1 MEVGGG
7 PSSANQAEP
16 TQVSV
21 CFIDEKLSPEE
32 TFQNLLMEIWQNASQ
47 GYNSC
52 IVAFGQTGS
61 GKPFSLLEIQ
71 EQPSLLSFFCSGLFS
86 GEHYGLKVLR
96 VSVSFVELYNEEM
109 RDLLAPNGVQ
119 RSVKVCTYDP
129 SGPYAKGLSH
139 HSVSIYEEIKQMLT
153 AGNKCRTGTTSA
165 NPTIAGQA
173 SQPWAVFTLTITYT
187 NGSGASS
194 ELCSKISFVDLE
206 GCERTSV
213 AGHGHSSIEDPKMDI
228 NPSKPPRAITYN
240 CVDRR
245 DTLLSWLLNQFLG
258 GNTKTT
264 IVAMTDPH
272 ADKYQDTLTSLSAA
286 LGDKCIVTQVL
297 RPDDSG
303 HTDTV
308 GQQDELRKQTES
320 LSLAE
325 YNKELTSSKTSE
337 PEESGDPANGAS
349 LIPNQS
355 LVIHRGTNENP
366 ELGNNTGELAPQDT
380 AVTSSGSDPPNQG
393 TTGNHV
399 VDSAVGYTEAPED
412 KVIVIFWYKPPDSK
426 FLEAKVKER
435 WSFPIKGPSN
445 IMVIV
450 TKLEDSLS
458 VKQMR
463 GNWDQSPYKACSL
476 LLCTKQ
482 EGNMFRSTNE
492 ECRNIKGEKKAA
504 VPELDCVQP
513 TGTRPHRIGIFSR
526 SAESDFQWL
535 LTEFRDLG
543 HEVQPYYISNNGR
556 RQFWEDVSQCTVGFL
571 YHTMRRG
578 RLNIT
583 DVTDS
588 LYDEE
593 LQYMAKEL
601 GKENVFVVADDLGDS
616 GEAEKSRILEQ
627 QRRIGEYACELV
639 LISQADKGNH
649 DLLRGKLE
657 SIKQRIK
664 KATKR
669 KIYSDDNKIKKKKSD
684 PEPEHQQHKAMKD
697 WSSAPQ
703 GTRKLEPEKK
713 LQTMIFRKPHKIGIF
728 SRSAE
733 SDYDWLQRSLYSEF
747 RDLVTEVRHYYISKN
762 GRLQFQDNVSQC
774 TFGILYHTMRRGRLN
789 ITDVTDG
796 LYDEEL
802 KYIAGVLGK
811 ENVIV
816 VADVLGDSSPAERGR
831 ILEQQRSIGEYAC
844 DLVLVSQADK
854 GDQGRLREKLEGVR
868 SALYITGL
876 YVHFSESEDED
887 DQINRMQKEITCLL
901 KQLPETVEKKL
912 KGLMEGLDCTTSD
925 PLKNYIRQAKGRTVN
940 LIKFFNGSYLKQNDL
955 GEMKLVNKKDGRKKV
970 PRKRHTIGIFSRSAE
985 SDYDW
990 LQRSLKTEFSDLVAD
1005 VGLYYISNNGRRQF
1019 WDNVSQ
1025 CTFGILYH
1033 TMRRGRL
1040 NITDVTDSLYD
1051 EELQYMAGVL
1061 GKKNVIV
1068 VADDLEDSSTVQKDR
1083 ILVQQRSIGEYACDL
1098 VLLTQADKGDNVRLE
1113 GKLGNI
1119 RSALQVTSPYVQPTE
1134 REDEDNQLIR
1144 TWEMLYK
1151 MSCASTSAIKT
1162 RFKQEKSISI
1172 DKELG
1177 TGVGQIVQKT
1187 ECKNN
1192 KIEEKAAELELLTE
1206 PQRIGIFSRSA
1217 VSDYQWLLKLLK
1229 SEFRAP
1235 VYEVRPC
1242 NISNIEHKEFLKFQC
1257 TFGILYHM
1265 NRGRENITY
1274 DPNNDLKLMSG
1285 VLGRENVIVVAD
1297 GIEGRF
1303 PTEHNIG
1310 QYACDLVLLTQADK
1324 GDQGRLSEMLGNIKQ
1339 RINTATKLKIN
1350 SNYNIKERK
1359 TNFPEPGYQQGANVN
1374 NRELAPCMAEQH
1386 RRNEKAAG
1394 SGTQG
1399 QRRLSV
1405 QQQTSHKQDGNQRK
1419 SSWTAKLW
1427 NSWGSFSSEI
1437 VQPTKEKQKVGIFS
1451 RSAEDDYRWL
1461 HRFLISEFSGHVEEV
1476 RPCHISNSG
1485 RSQFWEEVSRC
1496 SVGILYHTKNR
1507 GRINVTDVPGSLY
1520 DEELEYL
1527 ANQLGKDRVL
1537 VVVDDLEDSGP
1548 EEKQR
1553 ILGSQGSIGKWAS
1566 DLILISTNEKK
1577 HINSTNSM
1585 FKLRNNFNRITQI

>member
-435 WSFPIKGPSN
+435 WSFPIKGMSYIPLYCTTEDEWKSKARTATYIILYHSMESEKYIAEGESCLIFCMETHSPSN

-601 GKENVFVVADDLGDS
+601 G
-616 GEAEKSRILEQ
+616 
-627 QRRIGEYACELV
+627 
-639 LISQADKGNH
+639 
-649 DLLRGKLE
+649 
-657 SIKQRIK
+657 
-664 KATKR
+664 
-669 KIYSDDNKIKKKKSD
+669 
-684 PEPEHQQHKAMKD
+684 
-697 WSSAPQ
+697 
-703 GTRKLEPEKK
+703 
-713 LQTMIFRKPHKIGIF
+713 
-728 SRSAE
+728 
-733 SDYDWLQRSLYSEF
+733 
-747 RDLVTEVRHYYISKN
+747 
-762 GRLQFQDNVSQC
+762 
-774 TFGILYHTMRRGRLN
+774 
-789 ITDVTDG
+789 
-796 LYDEEL
+796 
-802 KYIAGVLGK
+802 
-811 ENVIV
+811 
-816 VADVLGDSSPAERGR
+816 
-831 ILEQQRSIGEYAC
+831 
-844 DLVLVSQADK
+844 
-854 GDQGRLREKLEGVR
+854 
-868 SALYITGL
+868 
-876 YVHFSESEDED
+876 
-887 DQINRMQKEITCLL
+887 
-901 KQLPETVEKKL
+901 
-912 KGLMEGLDCTTSD
+912 
-925 PLKNYIRQAKGRTVN
+925 
-940 LIKFFNGSYLKQNDL
+940 
-955 GEMKLVNKKDGRKKV
+955 
-970 PRKRHTIGIFSRSAE
+970 
-985 SDYDW
+985 
-990 LQRSLKTEFSDLVAD
+990 
-1005 VGLYYISNNGRRQF
+1005 
-1019 WDNVSQ
+1019 
-1025 CTFGILYH
+1025 
-1033 TMRRGRL
+1033 
-1040 NITDVTDSLYD
+1040 
-1051 EELQYMAGVL
+1051 
-1061 GKKNVIV
+1061 
-1068 VADDLEDSSTVQKDR
+1068 
-1083 ILVQQRSIGEYACDL
+1083 
-1098 VLLTQADKGDNVRLE
+1098 
-1113 GKLGNI
+1113 
-1119 RSALQVTSPYVQPTE
+1119 
-1134 REDEDNQLIR
+1134 
-1144 TWEMLYK
+1144 
-1151 MSCASTSAIKT
+1151 
-1162 RFKQEKSISI
+1162 
-1172 DKELG
+1172 
-1177 TGVGQIVQKT
+1177 
-1187 ECKNN
+1187 
-1192 KIEEKAAELELLTE
+1192 
-1206 PQRIGIFSRSA
+1206 
-1217 VSDYQWLLKLLK
+1217 
-1229 SEFRAP
+1229 
-1235 VYEVRPC
+1235 
-1242 NISNIEHKEFLKFQC
+1242 
-1257 TFGILYHM
+1257 
-1265 NRGRENITY
+1265 
-1274 DPNNDLKLMSG
+1274 
-1285 VLGRENVIVVAD
+1285 RENVIVVAD

-1405 QQQTSHKQDGNQRK
+1405 QQQTSHKQDGNEKK
-1419 SSWTAKLW
+1419 SSWKERLW
-1427 NSWGSFSSEI
+1427 NSLGGLGSEI
-1437 VQPTKEKQKVGIFS
+1437 VQQTKEKHTVGIFS

-1461 HRFLISEFSGHVEEV
+1461 CRFIKSEFSGHVEEV

-1520 DEELEYL
+1520 DEELQYL

-1548 EEKQR
+1548 EEKQG

-1585 FKLRNNFNRITQI
+1585 FKLRNKFNRITQI

>member
-7 PSSANQAEP
+7 PSSANQAES
-16 TQVSV
+16 TQVSGR
-21 CFIDEKLSPEE
+21 FIDEKLSLDE
-32 TFQNLLMEIWQNASQ
+32 TFQNLLKEIWQNVSQ

-71 EQPSLLSFFCSGLFS
+71 EQPSLLSLFCSGLFS
-86 GEHYGLKVLR
+86 GEHCGLKDLR

-119 RSVKVCTYDP
+119 RSVNVCTYDP
-129 SGPYAKGLSH
+129 SGPYSDGFSH
-139 HSVSIYEEIKQMLT
+139 HSVGIYEDIKQMLT
-153 AGNKCRTGTTSA
+153 AGNKVRTGTTSA
-165 NPTIAGQA
+165 NSTIDGQA

-187 NGSGASS
+187 NGSSASS
-194 ELCSKISFVDLE
+194 GLCSKIRFVDLE

-213 AGHGHSSIEDPKMDI
+213 AGPEQSSIEDPIME
-228 NPSKPPRAITYN
+228 PPRAITDN
-240 CVDRR
+240 CVDQREI
-245 DTLLSWLLNQFLG
+245 LLSWLLNQFLG

-264 IVAMTDPH
+264 IVAMTDPS
-272 ADKYQDTLTSLSAA
+272 ADKYQDTLKTLSAVLEA
-286 LGDKCIVTQVL
+286 KSIVIQPTRPKDSEDISRDQLQNELGNQTKSSSLAGGINRHLSNQNPKTSESVRPDSNLNQSSAQGIAGITTTVNLLINQTDEGAKCKVTQAQ
-297 RPDDSG
+297 RFDNFTHMD
-303 HTDTV
+303 TD
-308 GQQDELRKQTES
+308 GPQDELSKDTEN
-320 LSLAE
+320 LSLNGDRVHGLS
-325 YNKELTSSKTSE
+325 YQDPQTKD
-337 PEESGDPANGAS
+337 ESVA
-349 LIPNQS
+349 L
-355 LVIHRGTNENP
+355 NENIP
-366 ELGNNTGELAPQDT
+366 LNLSHLSAPQGT
-380 AVTSSGSDPPNQG
+380 AVTMSRSDEGTSGNYIS
-393 TTGNHV
+393 
-399 VDSAVGYTEAPED
+399 VDSDMGDTSNGQNLGEVRVFYWDASDAPNVQFIQARLQEHLPIISKGFSLLELCKATESNRKCAAS
-412 KVIVIFWYKPPDSK
+412 KATYIIFYHSMQSGKSIEEGMPYLKLCMETHDP
-426 FLEAKVKER
+426 F
-435 WSFPIKGPSN
+435 N
-445 IMVIV
+445 IILMV
-450 TKLEDSLS
+450 TDLEDTAS
-458 VKQMR
+458 VNVMR
-463 GNWDQSPYKACSL
+463 NQWDQGPYKDCHLVLA
-476 LLCTKQ
+476 TKDEMNRCNTKNYEKDEREENVQ
-482 EGNMFRSTNE
+482 EAES
-492 ECRNIKGEKKAA
+492 
-504 VPELDCVQP
+504 DCVQP
-513 TGTRPHRIGIFSR
+513 IGTRPHRIGIFTR
-526 SAESDFQWL
+526 SAKSDYQWL

-543 HEVQPYYISNNGR
+543 HEVQPCHISNNGR

-578 RLNIT
+578 RLSIT

-601 GKENVFVVADDLGDS
+601 GRENVFVVADDLGDS
-616 GEAEKSRILEQ
+616 GEAQRSRILEQ
-627 QRRIGEYACELV
+627 QRSIGEYACELV

-669 KIYSDDNKIKKKKSD
+669 KIPSDGNKIKKKKSD
-684 PEPEHQQHKAMKD
+684 PEPLHQQHKAMQAQ
-697 WSSAPQ
+697 SSAPQ

-713 LQTMIFRKPHKIGIF
+713 LQRMIFRKPHKIGIF

-747 RDLVTEVRHYYISKN
+747 RDLVTEVRHYYISN
-762 GRLQFQDNVSQC
+762 YGRRQFQDNVSQC

-802 KYIAGVLGK
+802 KYMAGVLGK

-844 DLVLVSQADK
+844 DLVLLTQADK
-854 GDQGRLREKLEGVR
+854 GGQGRLREKLEGVR

-925 PLKNYIRQAKGRTVN
+925 PLKNYFRQAKGRTVN
-940 LIKFFNGSYLKQNDL
+940 LIKFLNGSYLKQNDL
-955 GEMKLVNKKDGRKKV
+955 WEMKLENKKDGLKKFI
-970 PRKRHTIGIFSRSAE
+970 RKRHKIGIFSRSAE

-990 LQRSLKTEFSDLVAD
+990 LQRSLKTEFSDLVAK
-1005 VGLYYISNNGRRQF
+1005 VTPCYISNNGRRQF
-1019 WDNVSQ
+1019 WEDVSQ

-1051 EELQYMAGVL
+1051 EELRYMANVL
-1061 GKKNVIV
+1061 GRKNVIV
-1068 VADDLEDSSTVQKDR
+1068 VADDLEDSGEAQKDR

-1113 GKLGNI
+1113 GKLESI
-1119 RSALQVTSPYVQPTE
+1119 RSALQVTSLYVQSTE
-1134 REDEDNQLIR
+1134 REDEDNQR
-1144 TWEMLYK
+1144 TANL
-1151 MSCASTSAIKT
+1151 ASKVSFAIT
-1162 RFKQEKSISI
+1162 CLKQARSIGTETLKDLS
-1172 DKELG
+1172 

-1187 ECKNN
+1187 
-1192 KIEEKAAELELLTE
+1192 
-1206 PQRIGIFSRSA
+1206 
-1217 VSDYQWLLKLLK
+1217 
-1229 SEFRAP
+1229 
-1235 VYEVRPC
+1235 
-1242 NISNIEHKEFLKFQC
+1242 
-1257 TFGILYHM
+1257 
-1265 NRGRENITY
+1265 
-1274 DPNNDLKLMSG
+1274 
-1285 VLGRENVIVVAD
+1285 
-1297 GIEGRF
+1297 
-1303 PTEHNIG
+1303 
-1310 QYACDLVLLTQADK
+1310 
-1324 GDQGRLSEMLGNIKQ
+1324 
-1339 RINTATKLKIN
+1339 
-1350 SNYNIKERK
+1350 
-1359 TNFPEPGYQQGANVN
+1359 GANVN
-1374 NRELAPCMAEQH
+1374 NRELAPCTTDDTTPCPTGPPQQQ
-1386 RRNEKAAG
+1386 RRYEKAAG

-1405 QQQTSHKQDGNQRK
+1405 QQQKSHKQDGNEKK
-1419 SSWTAKLW
+1419 SSWKERLW
-1427 NSWGSFSSEI
+1427 NSLGGLGSEI
-1437 VQPTKEKQKVGIFS
+1437 VQQTKEKHTVGIFS

-1461 HRFLISEFSGHVEEV
+1461 CRFIKSEFSGHVEEV

-1520 DEELEYL
+1520 DEELQYL

-1585 FKLRNNFNRITQI
+1585 FKLRNKFNRITQI

>member
-435 WSFPIKGPSN
+435 WSFPIKGMSYIPLYCTTEDEWKSKARTATYIILYHSMESEKYIAEGESCLIFCMETHSPSN

-789 ITDVTDG
+789 ITDVTDSLYDEELQYMAGVLGKKNVIVVADDLEDSSTAQRSRILEQQRSIGEYACELVLISQADKGNHDLLRGKLESIKQRIKKATKRKIPSDGNKIKKKKSDPEPLHQQHKAMQAQSSAPQGTRKLEPEKKLQRMIFRKPHKIGIFSRSAESDYDWLQRSLYSEFRDLVTEVRHYYISNYGRRQFQDNVSQCTFGILYHTMRRGRLNITDVTDG

-802 KYIAGVLGK
+802 KYMAGVLGK

-844 DLVLVSQADK
+844 DLVL
-854 GDQGRLREKLEGVR
+854 
-868 SALYITGL
+868 
-876 YVHFSESEDED
+876 
-887 DQINRMQKEITCLL
+887 
-901 KQLPETVEKKL
+901 
-912 KGLMEGLDCTTSD
+912 
-925 PLKNYIRQAKGRTVN
+925 
-940 LIKFFNGSYLKQNDL
+940 
-955 GEMKLVNKKDGRKKV
+955 
-970 PRKRHTIGIFSRSAE
+970 
-985 SDYDW
+985 
-990 LQRSLKTEFSDLVAD
+990 
-1005 VGLYYISNNGRRQF
+1005 
-1019 WDNVSQ
+1019 
-1025 CTFGILYH
+1025 
-1033 TMRRGRL
+1033 
-1040 NITDVTDSLYD
+1040 
-1051 EELQYMAGVL
+1051 
-1061 GKKNVIV
+1061 
-1068 VADDLEDSSTVQKDR
+1068 
-1083 ILVQQRSIGEYACDL
+1083 
-1098 VLLTQADKGDNVRLE
+1098 LTQADKGDNVRLE
-1113 GKLGNI
+1113 GKLESI
-1119 RSALQVTSPYVQPTE
+1119 RSALQVTSLYVQSTE
-1134 REDEDNQLIR
+1134 REDEDNQR
-1144 TWEMLYK
+1144 TANL
-1151 MSCASTSAIKT
+1151 ASKVSFAIT
-1162 RFKQEKSISI
+1162 CLKQARSIGTETLKDLS
-1172 DKELG
+1172 

-1187 ECKNN
+1187 
-1192 KIEEKAAELELLTE
+1192 
-1206 PQRIGIFSRSA
+1206 
-1217 VSDYQWLLKLLK
+1217 
-1229 SEFRAP
+1229 
-1235 VYEVRPC
+1235 
-1242 NISNIEHKEFLKFQC
+1242 
-1257 TFGILYHM
+1257 
-1265 NRGRENITY
+1265 
-1274 DPNNDLKLMSG
+1274 
-1285 VLGRENVIVVAD
+1285 
-1297 GIEGRF
+1297 
-1303 PTEHNIG
+1303 
-1310 QYACDLVLLTQADK
+1310 
-1324 GDQGRLSEMLGNIKQ
+1324 
-1339 RINTATKLKIN
+1339 
-1350 SNYNIKERK
+1350 
-1359 TNFPEPGYQQGANVN
+1359 GANVN
-1374 NRELAPCMAEQH
+1374 NRELAPCTTDDTTPCPTGPPQQQ
-1386 RRNEKAAG
+1386 RRYEKAAG

-1405 QQQTSHKQDGNQRK
+1405 QQQKSHKQDGNEKK
-1419 SSWTAKLW
+1419 SSWKERLW
-1427 NSWGSFSSEI
+1427 NSLGGLGSEI
-1437 VQPTKEKQKVGIFS
+1437 VQQTKEKHTVGIFS

-1461 HRFLISEFSGHVEEV
+1461 CRFIKSEFSGHVEEV

-1520 DEELEYL
+1520 DEELQYL

-1585 FKLRNNFNRITQI
+1585 FKLRNKFNRITQI

>member
-32 TFQNLLMEIWQNASQ
+32 TFQNLLKEIWQNVSQ

-86 GEHYGLKVLR
+86 GEHCGLKVLR
-96 VSVSFVELYNEEM
+96 VSVSFVELYNGEI
-109 RDLLAPNGVQ
+109 RDLLAPNGLQ
-119 RSVKVCTYDP
+119 RSVKMCTYDP

-139 HSVSIYEEIKQMLT
+139 HSVGIYEDIKQMLT
-153 AGNKCRTGTTSA
+153 AGNKVRTGTTSA
-165 NPTIAGQA
+165 NPTIDGQA

-187 NGSGASS
+187 NGSSASS

-264 IVAMTDPH
+264 IVAMTDPR

-286 LGDKCIVTQVL
+286 LGARCIVTQAL
-297 RPDDSG
+297 KPEDSG

-308 GQQDELRKQTES
+308 GQQEELRKQTES

-325 YNKELTSSKTSE
+325 DNKELTSSKTSE
-337 PEESGDPANGAS
+337 PEESRDPATGAS

-355 LVIHRGTNENP
+355 LTALDIHRGTNGNP
-366 ELGNNTGELAPQDT
+366 EFGNNTGEALMGPTPGCSVTVMFWDT
-380 AVTSSGSDPPNQG
+380 LPDP
-393 TTGNHV
+393 
-399 VDSAVGYTEAPED
+399 
-412 KVIVIFWYKPPDSK
+412 K

-435 WSFPIKGPSN
+435 WSFPIKDASYILLCHTTEDEWKCAARKAPYIILYHSMESEEYIEEGESYLKFCMEIHSPSN

-450 TKLEDSLS
+450 TELEDSLYAE
-458 VKQMR
+458 QMKR
-463 GNWDQSPYKACSL
+463 NWDQSPYKACSL

-482 EGNMFRSTNE
+482 EGNMLPSINKG
-492 ECRNIKGEKKAA
+492 IK
-504 VPELDCVQP
+504 
-513 TGTRPHRIGIFSR
+513 T
-526 SAESDFQWL
+526 
-535 LTEFRDLG
+535 
-543 HEVQPYYISNNGR
+543 
-556 RQFWEDVSQCTVGFL
+556 
-571 YHTMRRG
+571 
-578 RLNIT
+578 
-583 DVTDS
+583 
-588 LYDEE
+588 
-593 LQYMAKEL
+593 KE
-601 GKENVFVVADDLGDS
+601 
-616 GEAEKSRILEQ
+616 
-627 QRRIGEYACELV
+627 
-639 LISQADKGNH
+639 
-649 DLLRGKLE
+649 
-657 SIKQRIK
+657 
-664 KATKR
+664 KAT
-669 KIYSDDNKIKKKKSD
+669 
-684 PEPEHQQHKAMKD
+684 
-697 WSSAPQ
+697 
-703 GTRKLEPEKK
+703 
-713 LQTMIFRKPHKIGIF
+713 
-728 SRSAE
+728 
-733 SDYDWLQRSLYSEF
+733 
-747 RDLVTEVRHYYISKN
+747 
-762 GRLQFQDNVSQC
+762 
-774 TFGILYHTMRRGRLN
+774 
-789 ITDVTDG
+789 
-796 LYDEEL
+796 
-802 KYIAGVLGK
+802 
-811 ENVIV
+811 
-816 VADVLGDSSPAERGR
+816 
-831 ILEQQRSIGEYAC
+831 
-844 DLVLVSQADK
+844 
-854 GDQGRLREKLEGVR
+854 
-868 SALYITGL
+868 
-876 YVHFSESEDED
+876 
-887 DQINRMQKEITCLL
+887 
-901 KQLPETVEKKL
+901 
-912 KGLMEGLDCTTSD
+912 
-925 PLKNYIRQAKGRTVN
+925 
-940 LIKFFNGSYLKQNDL
+940 
-955 GEMKLVNKKDGRKKV
+955 
-970 PRKRHTIGIFSRSAE
+970 
-985 SDYDW
+985 
-990 LQRSLKTEFSDLVAD
+990 
-1005 VGLYYISNNGRRQF
+1005 
-1019 WDNVSQ
+1019 
-1025 CTFGILYH
+1025 
-1033 TMRRGRL
+1033 
-1040 NITDVTDSLYD
+1040 
-1051 EELQYMAGVL
+1051 
-1061 GKKNVIV
+1061 
-1068 VADDLEDSSTVQKDR
+1068 
-1083 ILVQQRSIGEYACDL
+1083 
-1098 VLLTQADKGDNVRLE
+1098 
-1113 GKLGNI
+1113 
-1119 RSALQVTSPYVQPTE
+1119 
-1134 REDEDNQLIR
+1134 
-1144 TWEMLYK
+1144 
-1151 MSCASTSAIKT
+1151 
-1162 RFKQEKSISI
+1162 
-1172 DKELG
+1172 
-1177 TGVGQIVQKT
+1177 
-1187 ECKNN
+1187 
-1192 KIEEKAAELELLTE
+1192 ELELLTE

-1217 VSDYQWLLKLLK
+1217 ESDYQWLLNLLK

-1274 DPNNDLKLMSG
+1274 NPNDDLKLMSG

-1297 GIEGRF
+1297 GIEG

-1310 QYACDLVLLTQADK
+1310 EYACDQVFLTQADK
-1324 GDQGRLSEMLGNIKQ
+1324 KDQGRLREKLGSIKQ

-1461 HRFLISEFSGHVEEV
+1461 RRFLISEFSGHVEEV

-1520 DEELEYL
+1520 DEELQYL

-1585 FKLRNNFNRITQI
+1585 FKLRNKFNRITQI

>member
-32 TFQNLLMEIWQNASQ
+32 TFQNLLKEIWQNVSQ

-86 GEHYGLKVLR
+86 GEHCGLKVLR
-96 VSVSFVELYNEEM
+96 VSVSFVELYNGEI
-109 RDLLAPNGVQ
+109 RDLLAPNGLQ
-119 RSVKVCTYDP
+119 RSVKMCTYDP

-139 HSVSIYEEIKQMLT
+139 HSVGIYEDIKQMLT
-153 AGNKCRTGTTSA
+153 AGNKVRTGTTSA
-165 NPTIAGQA
+165 NPTIDGQA

-187 NGSGASS
+187 NGSSASS

-264 IVAMTDPH
+264 IVAMTDPR

-286 LGDKCIVTQVL
+286 LGARCIVTQAL
-297 RPDDSG
+297 KPEDSG

-308 GQQDELRKQTES
+308 GQQEELRKQTES

-325 YNKELTSSKTSE
+325 DNKELTSSKTSE
-337 PEESGDPANGAS
+337 PEESRDPATGAS

-355 LVIHRGTNENP
+355 LTALDIHRGTNGNP
-366 ELGNNTGELAPQDT
+366 EFGNNTGEALMGPTPGCSVTVMFWDT
-380 AVTSSGSDPPNQG
+380 LPDP
-393 TTGNHV
+393 
-399 VDSAVGYTEAPED
+399 
-412 KVIVIFWYKPPDSK
+412 K

-435 WSFPIKGPSN
+435 WSFPIKDASYILLCHTTEDEWKCAARKAPYIILYHSMESEEYIEEGESYLKFCMEIHSPSN

-450 TKLEDSLS
+450 TELEDSLYAE
-458 VKQMR
+458 QMKR
-463 GNWDQSPYKACSL
+463 NWDQSPYKACSL

-482 EGNMFRSTNE
+482 EGNMLPSINKG
-492 ECRNIKGEKKAA
+492 IKTKEKAT
-504 VPELDCVQP
+504 ELELLTEPQ
-513 TGTRPHRIGIFSR
+513 RIGIFSR
-526 SAESDFQWL
+526 SAESDYQWL
-535 LTEFRDLG
+535 LKLLKSEFRAPV
-543 HEVQPYYISNNGR
+543 HEVRPCNISNNEHKE
-556 RQFWEDVSQCTVGFL
+556 FWE
-571 YHTMRRG
+571 
-578 RLNIT
+578 
-583 DVTDS
+583 
-588 LYDEE
+588 E
-593 LQYMAKEL
+593 
-601 GKENVFVVADDLGDS
+601 
-616 GEAEKSRILEQ
+616 
-627 QRRIGEYACELV
+627 
-639 LISQADKGNH
+639 
-649 DLLRGKLE
+649 
-657 SIKQRIK
+657 
-664 KATKR
+664 
-669 KIYSDDNKIKKKKSD
+669 
-684 PEPEHQQHKAMKD
+684 
-697 WSSAPQ
+697 
-703 GTRKLEPEKK
+703 
-713 LQTMIFRKPHKIGIF
+713 
-728 SRSAE
+728 
-733 SDYDWLQRSLYSEF
+733 
-747 RDLVTEVRHYYISKN
+747 
-762 GRLQFQDNVSQC
+762 
-774 TFGILYHTMRRGRLN
+774 
-789 ITDVTDG
+789 
-796 LYDEEL
+796 
-802 KYIAGVLGK
+802 
-811 ENVIV
+811 
-816 VADVLGDSSPAERGR
+816 
-831 ILEQQRSIGEYAC
+831 
-844 DLVLVSQADK
+844 
-854 GDQGRLREKLEGVR
+854 
-868 SALYITGL
+868 
-876 YVHFSESEDED
+876 
-887 DQINRMQKEITCLL
+887 
-901 KQLPETVEKKL
+901 
-912 KGLMEGLDCTTSD
+912 
-925 PLKNYIRQAKGRTVN
+925 
-940 LIKFFNGSYLKQNDL
+940 
-955 GEMKLVNKKDGRKKV
+955 
-970 PRKRHTIGIFSRSAE
+970 
-985 SDYDW
+985 
-990 LQRSLKTEFSDLVAD
+990 
-1005 VGLYYISNNGRRQF
+1005 
-1019 WDNVSQ
+1019 VSQ

-1051 EELQYMAGVL
+1051 EELKYMADVL

-1068 VADDLEDSSTVQKDR
+1068 VADDLGDSSTVQKDR

-1113 GKLGNI
+1113 GKLGSI
-1119 RSALQVTSPYVQPTE
+1119 RSALQVTSPYVQPTK
-1134 REDEDNQLIR
+1134 REDEDNHVKS
-1144 TWEMLYK
+1144 TGNATLYLENLLER
-1151 MSCASTSAIKT
+1151 A
-1162 RFKQEKSISI
+1162 KSI
-1172 DKELG
+1172 DFG
-1177 TGVGQIVQKT
+1177 TVVGQIVQKT
-1187 ECKNN
+1187 GIKT
-1192 KIEEKAAELELLTE
+1192 KEEAAEPELLTE

-1217 VSDYQWLLKLLK
+1217 ESDYQWLLNLLK

-1274 DPNNDLKLMSG
+1274 NPNDDLKLMSG

-1297 GIEGRF
+1297 GIEG

-1310 QYACDLVLLTQADK
+1310 EYACDQVFLTQADK
-1324 GDQGRLSEMLGNIKQ
+1324 KDQGRLREKLGSIKQ

-1461 HRFLISEFSGHVEEV
+1461 RRFLISEFSGHVEEV

-1520 DEELEYL
+1520 DEELQYL

-1585 FKLRNNFNRITQI
+1585 FKLRNKFNRITQI

>member
-32 TFQNLLMEIWQNASQ
+32 TFQNLLKEIWQNVSQ

-86 GEHYGLKVLR
+86 GEHCGLKVLR
-96 VSVSFVELYNEEM
+96 VSVSFVELYNGEI
-109 RDLLAPNGVQ
+109 RDLLAPNGLQ
-119 RSVKVCTYDP
+119 RSVKMCTYDP

-139 HSVSIYEEIKQMLT
+139 HSVGIYEDIKQMLT
-153 AGNKCRTGTTSA
+153 AGNKVRTGTTSA
-165 NPTIAGQA
+165 NPTIDGQA

-187 NGSGASS
+187 NGSSASS

-264 IVAMTDPH
+264 IVAMTDPR

-286 LGDKCIVTQVL
+286 LGARCIVTQAL
-297 RPDDSG
+297 KPEDSG

-308 GQQDELRKQTES
+308 GQQEELRKQTES

-325 YNKELTSSKTSE
+325 DNKELTSSKTSE
-337 PEESGDPANGAS
+337 PEESRDPATGAS

-355 LVIHRGTNENP
+355 LTALDIHRGTNGNP
-366 ELGNNTGELAPQDT
+366 EFGNNTGEALMGPTPGCSVTVMFWDT
-380 AVTSSGSDPPNQG
+380 LPDP
-393 TTGNHV
+393 
-399 VDSAVGYTEAPED
+399 
-412 KVIVIFWYKPPDSK
+412 K

-435 WSFPIKGPSN
+435 WSFPIKDASYILLCHTTEDEWKCAARKAPYIILYHSMESEEYIEEGESYLKFCMEIHSPSN

-450 TKLEDSLS
+450 TELEDSLYAE
-458 VKQMR
+458 QMKR
-463 GNWDQSPYKACSL
+463 NWDQSPYKACSL

-482 EGNMFRSTNE
+482 EGNMLPSINKG
-492 ECRNIKGEKKAA
+492 IKTKEKAT
-504 VPELDCVQP
+504 ELELLTEPQ
-513 TGTRPHRIGIFSR
+513 RIGIFSR
-526 SAESDFQWL
+526 SAESDYQWL
-535 LTEFRDLG
+535 LKLLKSEFRAPV
-543 HEVQPYYISNNGR
+543 HEVRPCNISNNEHKE
-556 RQFWEDVSQCTVGFL
+556 FWE
-571 YHTMRRG
+571 
-578 RLNIT
+578 
-583 DVTDS
+583 
-588 LYDEE
+588 E
-593 LQYMAKEL
+593 
-601 GKENVFVVADDLGDS
+601 
-616 GEAEKSRILEQ
+616 
-627 QRRIGEYACELV
+627 
-639 LISQADKGNH
+639 
-649 DLLRGKLE
+649 
-657 SIKQRIK
+657 
-664 KATKR
+664 
-669 KIYSDDNKIKKKKSD
+669 
-684 PEPEHQQHKAMKD
+684 
-697 WSSAPQ
+697 
-703 GTRKLEPEKK
+703 
-713 LQTMIFRKPHKIGIF
+713 
-728 SRSAE
+728 
-733 SDYDWLQRSLYSEF
+733 
-747 RDLVTEVRHYYISKN
+747 
-762 GRLQFQDNVSQC
+762 VSQC
-774 TFGILYHTMRRGRLN
+774 TFGILYHCMNRGREK
-789 ITDVTDG
+789 IT
-796 LYDEEL
+796 YDPNDDL
-802 KYIAGVLGK
+802 KLMSKVLGK

-816 VADVLGDSSPAERGR
+816 VADGIEGPTEHN
-831 ILEQQRSIGEYAC
+831 IGEYAC
-844 DLVLVSQADK
+844 DLVLLTQADK
-854 GDQGRLREKLEGVR
+854 GDQGRLREKLGNIKQR
-868 SALYITGL
+868 IKTATKRKIMS
-876 YVHFSESEDED
+876 D
-887 DQINRMQKEITCLL
+887 DKKE
-901 KQLPETVEKKL
+901 EKK
-912 KGLMEGLDCTTSD
+912 KKYSD
-925 PLKNYIRQAKGRTVN
+925 PAHEQ
-940 LIKFFNGSYLKQNDL
+940 DL
-955 GEMKLVNKKDGRKKV
+955 GEMKLDNKKDGRKKFI
-970 PRKRHTIGIFSRSAE
+970 RKRHKIGIFSRSAE

-990 LQRSLKTEFSDLVAD
+990 LQRSLKTEFSDLVAK
-1005 VGLYYISNNGRRQF
+1005 VRPYYISNNGRRQF

-1051 EELQYMAGVL
+1051 EELKYMADVL

-1068 VADDLEDSSTVQKDR
+1068 VADDLGDSSTVQKDR

-1113 GKLGNI
+1113 GKLGSI
-1119 RSALQVTSPYVQPTE
+1119 RSALQVTSPYVQPTK
-1134 REDEDNQLIR
+1134 REDEDNHVKS
-1144 TWEMLYK
+1144 TGNATLYLENLLER
-1151 MSCASTSAIKT
+1151 A
-1162 RFKQEKSISI
+1162 KSI
-1172 DKELG
+1172 DFG
-1177 TGVGQIVQKT
+1177 TVVGQIVQKT
-1187 ECKNN
+1187 GIKT
-1192 KIEEKAAELELLTE
+1192 KEEAAEPELLTE

-1217 VSDYQWLLKLLK
+1217 ESDYQWLLNLLK

-1274 DPNNDLKLMSG
+1274 NPNDDLKLMSG

-1297 GIEGRF
+1297 GIEG

-1310 QYACDLVLLTQADK
+1310 EYACDQVFLTQADK
-1324 GDQGRLSEMLGNIKQ
+1324 KDQGRLREKLGSIKQ

-1461 HRFLISEFSGHVEEV
+1461 RRFLISEFSGHVEEV

-1520 DEELEYL
+1520 DEELQYL

-1585 FKLRNNFNRITQI
+1585 FKLRNKFNRITQI